1 MPARTY
7 TDAEFSSAVQSA
19 STIAG
24 VLKSVGLRPAGG
36 NYASAKRTIQ
46 RLALDTTHFVGKG
59 WSREQQIKDWSQ
71 YRRASNLKGHLL
83 ASRGATCE
91 VCGTSQWR
99 GMPVQ
104 IEVHH
109 EDGDR
114 TNNALANLRLLCPNC
129 HAQTGN
135 WRNRSAAVP

>member
-7 TDAEFSSAVQSA
+7 TDAAFSEAVRSF

-46 RLALDTTHFVGKG
+46 RLALDTSHSVGKG
-59 WSREQQIKDWSQ
+59 WSRDQQLRDWSQ
-71 YRRASNLKGHLL
+71 YRRASRLKRNLLS
-83 ASRGATCE
+83 SRGAQCE
-91 VCGTSQWR
+91 ICGTSVWR
-99 GMPVQ
+99 GVPVQ

-114 TNNALANLRLLCPNC
+114 THNASENLRLLCPNC
-129 HAQTGN
+129 HAQTIN
-135 WRNRSAAVP
+135 WRNRSAT